1 MADAVGGRRQTAVTA
16 VTAVVPAAGR
26 LLEASGGRAAVR
38 ARRLLLAA
46 ARGRGGAGERAGAA
60 ARPLTVGECVEVG
73 VPVREA
79 YDRWLDFLENGAGD
93 EAPRGARI
101 LWPGRGRTV
110 RVTDRIPDDLV
121 VWDARDSR
129 AAVRG
134 VATFHQ
140 PAGNLTRVLVVLEYR
155 PRSLPERAAGLW
167 HAQAR
172 RVRLDLADYRC
183 SVSLGIEIDGGGAAA
198 VGEGEPGD
206 PADEADGTDGRGG
219 ADEVR

>member
-1 MADAVGGRRQTAVTA
+1 MADAADGRRRTAVATA
-16 VTAVVPAAGR
+16 VPAAGR
-26 LLEASGGRAAVR
+26 LLEASGGRAAAP
-38 ARRLLLAA
+38 ARHLLLAA
-46 ARGRGGAGERAGAA
+46 ARGLGEVRERAGAA

-79 YDRWLDFLENGAGD
+79 YDRWLGFLEDGAGD
-93 EAPRGARI
+93 GASHGARV

-110 RVTDRIPDDLV
+110 RVADRIPGDLV

-172 RVRLDLADYRC
+172 RVRLDLADFQR
-183 SVSLGIEIDGGGAAA
+183 SVSLGIEVDGGGAALDGD
-198 VGEGEPGD
+198 GESGD
-206 PADEADGTDGRGG
+206 A
-219 ADEVR
+219 ADEVGEVNEAGEVEEVR

>member
-1 MADAVGGRRQTAVTA
+1 MADAVGGRRQTAVATA
-16 VTAVVPAAGR
+16 VPAAGR
-26 LLEASGGRAAVR
+26 LLEASGGRAAR
-38 ARRLLLAA
+38 ARHLLLAA
-46 ARGRGGAGERAGAA
+46 ARGLGGAGQRAGAA
-60 ARPLTVGECVEVG
+60 ARPVTVGECVEVG

-79 YDRWLDFLENGAGD
+79 YDRWLDFLEDGAGED
-93 EAPRGARI
+93 APRGARI

-110 RVTDRIPDDLV
+110 RVTDRIPGDLV

-140 PAGNLTRVLVVLEYR
+140 TAGNLTRVLVVLEYR

-172 RVRLDLADYRC
+172 RVRLDLADYRR
-183 SVSLGIEIDGGGAAA
+183 SVSLGIEIDGGGTAG

-206 PADEADGTDGRGG
+206 PAGEVDGTDG
-219 ADEVR
+219 ADEAR